1 MSATPFCGVVLAG
14 GRSRRMGQNK
24 ALLSAGEETF
34 LEHALNRYRSLTGCI
49 LLSVGRD
56 THYRDCGVPLV
67 FDNDPEGGALAG
79 IEACLSR
86 GETDDA
92 LFFFLPVD
100 MPLAPVELIRDMVEL
115 AEGYDAVV
123 PLVDGYYEPLFA
135 VYRKTCLEPVRRALI
150 RGDRRVRSFFPD
162 VRICTP
168 GGDYLSGYGDPERM
182 FLNVNTMEDYLRYRK
197 VDSHE

>member
-1 MSATPFCGVVLAG
+1 MSTAPFCGVVLAG

-34 LEHALNRYRSLTGCI
+34 LEHAINRYRSLTGCI
-49 LLSVGRD
+49 LLSVGRE
-56 THYRDCGVPLV
+56 THYRDCGIPLV

-86 GETDDA
+86 GKNEGD

-100 MPLAPVELIRDMVEL
+100 MPLAPAELIRDLVGL

-135 VYRKTCLEPVRRALI
+135 VYRRTCLEPVRRALA
-150 RGDRRVRSFFPD
+150 RGDRRVRSFFSD
-162 VRICTP
+162 VRIRTP
-168 GGDYLSGYGDPERM
+168 QREYLSRYGDPDQM
-182 FLNVNTMEDYLRYRK
+182 FLNVNTMEDYLRYRE